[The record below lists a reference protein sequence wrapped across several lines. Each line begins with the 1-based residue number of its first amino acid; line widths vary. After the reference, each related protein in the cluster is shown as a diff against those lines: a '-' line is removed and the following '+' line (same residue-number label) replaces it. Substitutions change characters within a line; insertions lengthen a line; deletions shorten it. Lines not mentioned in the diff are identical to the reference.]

1 MRVPLSWLREYARL
15 PEPVDATEV
24 ARRLT
29 AAGLEVES
37 LESVGHDIRGV
48 VIAQVLSIEELTGLK
63 KPIRYCRVAVSEAQL
78 DAPPD
83 EASGVI
89 CGATNFAVG
98 DRVALALPGAMLPG
112 GFEIGAR
119 KTYGH
124 ISEGMICSASEL
136 AIGDDH
142 AGIIVLPPD
151 APLGADF
158 VAYAHLRD
166 EVLEI
171 AVTPDRGYAV
181 SVRGLARELASAYG
195 VPFTDPASTALP
207 DATLLGGPLDFIGPD
222 VYPAR
227 IDDPT
232 ACDRFVLREVRG
244 FSPEARTPL
253 WMQVRLARC
262 GLRPISLAVDVTN
275 YLMLELGQ
283 PLHAFDRS
291 KLAGEIVVRRA
302 RPGERLETL
311 DHVVRTLDPQDILI
325 TDSSGPISMAG
336 TMGGLST
343 EIDQTSTDLVIEAA
357 HFDARG
363 TAKMSRRHKLHS
375 EASYRFERGV
385 DRELPLRAT
394 AKAVALLA
402 GLGGGR
408 VVPGCTH
415 AQADVPTVV
424 ISMAADYPDR
434 VAGVVYGRDTVVRR
448 LREVGCTVIQTRAAA
463 PTVAPWQAGS
473 HPDEAIPHPPEP
485 SSAAP
490 SASVSVLD
498 VTPPSWRPDLTD
510 PAELAE
516 EVIRLEGY
524 ENIPS
529 RMPRALA
536 GRGLTPRQRLR
547 RSVGRLLAEA
557 GYVEVLSW
565 PFASR
570 SDADRLGLPPEDLR
584 RPAVVVAN
592 PLSEDEPLLRTTLLP
607 GLFRVL
613 ARNIGRGFADTALFE
628 IGLVFRPRPGAA
640 PAAPILTVDRG
651 PTVAELA
658 TLEAA
663 LPDQPQRIATVLT
676 GARELD
682 GWWGP
687 GRAWSWADAIEAARA
702 VGRICGVP
710 LDVRADKYAPW
721 HPGRCAAIYARVG
734 TDDAAGRP
742 RDGEAPVG
750 RPRDGQAR
758 EWLAGHAG
766 ELHPRVIE
774 AFGLPERT
782 CAMELDLS
790 VLFAAAESVGPV
802 QAPQLSAYPL
812 AIQDVALIVDA
823 AVPAA
828 DVEAALVTGA
838 PADLLEDVR
847 LFDVYTGAQIGE
859 DRKSLAY
866 TLHFR
871 APDRTLTAAETT
883 DARDAAVAEAQRQ
896 VGAVLRGG

>member
-1 MRVPLSWLREYARL
+1 MRVPLSWVREYAPL
-15 PEPVDATEV
+15 AEPVDATDV
-24 ARRLT
+24 AKRLT

-37 LESVGHDIRGV
+37 VESVGHDIRGV
-48 VIAQVLSIEELTGLK
+48 VVAQVLSIEELSGPLKLK

-78 DAPPD
+78 HAPAD

-89 CGATNFAVG
+89 CGAVNFAVG
-98 DRVALALPGAMLPG
+98 DRVPLALPGAVLPG

-124 ISEGMICSASEL
+124 VSEGMICSASEL

-142 AGIIVLPPD
+142 TGIIVLPPD

-158 VAYAHLRD
+158 VGYAHLRD
-166 EVLEI
+166 DVFEI

-195 VPFTDPASTALP
+195 VPFTDPATTALP
-207 DATLLGGPLDFIGPD
+207 DATLLGGPLDYVGPD

-244 FSPEARTPL
+244 FDPEALSPL
-253 WMQVRLARC
+253 WMRVRLARC
-262 GLRPISLAVDVTN
+262 GVRPVSLAVDVTN

-311 DHVVRTLDPQDILI
+311 DHVVRSLHPDDILI
-325 TDSSGPISMAG
+325 TDSSGPISLAG

-343 EIDQTSTDLVIEAA
+343 EIDDASTDLVIEAA

-363 TAKMSRRHKLHS
+363 IAKESRRHKLHT

-385 DRELPLRAT
+385 DRELPLPAT
-394 AKAVALLA
+394 AKAAALLA
-402 GLGGGR
+402 GLGGGH

-415 AQADVPTVV
+415 AQAEVAPVLIT
-424 ISMAADYPDR
+424 MAVDYPDR
-434 VAGVVYGRDTVVRR
+434 VAGVVFGRDTVVRR
-448 LREVGCTVIQTRAAA
+448 LREVGCSVHQIRAAP
-463 PTVAPWQAGS
+463 PTVAPWRAEPRAEPRDGSRPDQAAA
-473 HPDEAIPHPPEP
+473 DP
-485 SSAAP
+485 SSHAAAATVP
-490 SASVSVLD
+490 VLN

-510 PAELAE
+510 PADLAE

-524 ENIPS
+524 ESVPA

-547 RSVGRLLAEA
+547 RSVGRTLAES
-557 GYVEVLSW
+557 GYVEVLSS
-565 PFASR
+565 PFVSR
-570 SDADRLGLPPEDLR
+570 QDADLLGLPPEDMR
-584 RPAVVVAN
+584 RPAVVIAN

-613 ARNIGRGFADTALFE
+613 ARNIGRGFTDTALFE

-640 PAAPILTVDRG
+640 PAAPILPVDRG

-658 TLEAA
+658 GLEAA
-663 LPDQPQRIATVLT
+663 LPDQPQRVGAVLA
-676 GARELD
+676 GARELE

-687 GRAWSWADAIEAARA
+687 GRAASWADAIEAARS
-702 VGRICGVP
+702 VGRVCRVP
-710 LDVRADKYAPW
+710 LDIRADKYAPW

-734 TDDAAGRP
+734 SDDA
-742 RDGEAPVG
+742 ET
-750 RPRDGQAR
+750 R

-766 ELHPRVIE
+766 ELHPRVIS
-774 AFGLPERT
+774 AFGLPPRT

-790 VLFAAAESVGPV
+790 VLFAAAEGIGPV
-802 QAPQLSAYPL
+802 QAPELSSYPL

-828 DVEAALVTGA
+828 DVEAALVAGV

-847 LFDVYTGAQIGE
+847 LFDVYTGSQIGE

-866 TLHFR
+866 TLRFR

-883 DARDAAVAEAQRQ
+883 AARDAAVAEAERR